1 MGANGAAEL
10 NELRRRLNAE
20 KKRIDAAGGDKEE
33 GVAVLDTVNE
43 PEGDE
48 HNDAPK
54 KTYGRTPSGQST
66 FSKFRV
72 YLEEQLERCGIG
84 FFRPLH
90 RKITV
95 ACDNGSG

>member
-72 YLEEQLERCGIG
+72 YLEEQLERLWHWGC
-84 FFRPLH
+84 FFSPAPP
-90 RKITV
+90 K
-95 ACDNGSG
+95 NNSGM

>member
-20 KKRIDAAGGDKEE
+20 KKRIDAAGGDNEE

-54 KTYGRTPSGQST
+54 KTYGRTPGGQGAC
-66 FSKFRV
+66 SKFWAD
-72 YLEEQLERCGIG
+72 LEEQLECCGTG
-84 FFRPLH
+84 FFFARSTE
-90 RKITV
+90 K
-95 ACDNGSG
+95 